1 MCGMNGASGHAHVR
15 VAADVLLELSEDV
28 EALGTRLC
36 ADANVIAN
44 HLRELQAIDLIGQQ
58 LRALSGLLGD
68 AVTPGG
74 TRFMIDIDML
84 ASRFEGP
91 AINQ

>member
-1 MCGMNGASGHAHVR
+1 MNGASGHAHVR

-68 AVTPGG
+68 AVSPGD